1 MNLKTIG
8 IFGGFIVSCFLS
20 SCIKEEK
27 SGIINPL
34 YFDVSGMI
42 DKQITQLK
50 SHQSNLKKVLRIEE
64 SVESKVIN
72 NVNWNQELEVFKTID
87 INSPVLRET
96 FNVDTSI
103 HNNQKKVVYQ
113 PKESTVKGVSNLVLT
128 LDSANNLRE
137 LTAIFKTDNILYS
150 SEKDFH
156 LAFESE
162 KKSLILKSYRID
174 TKERLLFRKSCGNTI
189 KGEVISSSF

>member
-1 MNLKTIG
+1 
-8 IFGGFIVSCFLS
+8 
-20 SCIKEEK
+20 
-27 SGIINPL
+27 
-34 YFDVSGMI
+34 MI